1 MCSALEPAYF
11 VPETV
16 KADVLFQNMKQ
27 THTTF
32 AFVLDE
38 YGGLTGIVTMHD
50 LIEEL
55 IGEIRDEHDKV
66 EEDFEKLD
74 EKTYRVNCSVSVE
87 DFMEFFDIKLESD
100 SVSVGGWVME
110 QLNRVPIKGDTFAVQ
125 NLEIT
130 VSDLSAYRVSFIT
143 VRQCNVCLAC
153 AQ

>member
-1 MCSALEPAYF
+1 MRLLH
-11 VPETV
+11 
-16 KADVLFQNMKQ
+16 VLFQNMKQ

-74 EKTYRVNCSVSVE
+74 EKTHRVNCSVSVE